1 MEAKRVDRPL
11 ANQTTEA
18 LHRCQAGSL
27 AELLELWEFNVLTSP
42 VPSPPVLTIDCLPWV
57 IALP

>member
-1 MEAKRVDRPL
+1 MEAKRVDRLL

-18 LHRCQAGSL
+18 LHRSQPGSL

-42 VPSPPVLTIDCLPWV
+42 VPSPPVLMTALLPRV
-57 IALP
+57 FALP